1 MNHIH
6 SCYLKSVS
14 PCPATLGSSPQ
25 DSLFLL
31 HVPLPSQLPTE
42 WVPSLSN
49 VVCQMYLGLRVLP
62 WLLHPEEL
70 IATGPN
76 HPHSPQPP
84 THCPSSASCDCIALV
99 MTSHTRVVY
108 ISLIFFSSVQFS
120 CSVVSDSLWSH
131 GLQHSR
137 PAYPSPTPRA
147 YSNSCPLSRWC
158 HPTISSS
165 VVPFSSALSLSQHQ
179 GLFQWVG
186 SFQQVARVLAFQLQ
200 WIFQWILDYSNE
212 YYSNEYSGLISFRMD
227 WLDLT
232 SLALLKCSMR
242 SGLWSNLFTALMPSS
257 GKECLAHRLLSGI
270 TW

>member
-1 MNHIH
+1 MIH
-6 SCYLKSVS
+6 
-14 PCPATLGSSPQ
+14 
-25 DSLFLL
+25 
-31 HVPLPSQLPTE
+31 
-42 WVPSLSN
+42 
-49 VVCQMYLGLRVLP
+49 VCSGIL
-62 WLLHPEEL
+62 
-70 IATGPN
+70 
-76 HPHSPQPP
+76 
-84 THCPSSASCDCIALV
+84 
-99 MTSHTRVVY
+99 
-108 ISLIFFSSVQFS
+108 SSVQFS
-120 CSVVSDSLWSH
+120 RLAVSYSLRPHES
-131 GLQHSR
+131 QHSR
-137 PAYPSPTPRA
+137 PACPSPTPRA
-147 YSNSCPLSRWC
+147 YSNLCPLSRWC

-186 SFQQVARVLAFQLQ
+186 SFHQVARVLAFQLQ

-242 SGLWSNLFTALMPSS
+242 AGLWSNLFTALMPSS